1 MDSITGKQTSYSYD
15 ADNRLASATGK
26 TGETVDYT
34 QQNQYNGFG
43 QRVKKQEGSDIT
55 GYLYDGMAV
64 LYTKAIYDGDFFEF
78 PDLTKML
85 LFLYCFQ

>member
-34 QQNQYNGFG
+34 QQNQHNGFG
-43 QRVKKQEGSDIT
+43 QRVKKQLG
-55 GYLYDGMAV
+55 AV
-64 LYTKAIYDGDFFEF
+64 FIFKSVQFSFWDEKGGLSRVLSPLSSLSSEIIV
-78 PDLTKML
+78 LR
-85 LFLYCFQ
+85 